1 MPAAVWLPRGAP
13 IPGKD
18 RRASLETVPFRR
30 ERSTSQNATPVDAR
44 ARGCRNSRYTRA
56 ERLPFQPKKAA
67 PEPKQDG
74 DCQRQV
80 EAHGADGSYAVHAFI
95 PWAPEWTPCRSD
107 TPPPPARRADR
118 RVGVPPRCCRPAAET
133 RDAKTPAIAGRTA
146 LFGQAARGFPRRE
159 PEQLAP
165 RKPLLPAKR
174 RPTRGPPPGS

>member
-1 MPAAVWLPRGAP
+1 MPAAVWRPRGAP

-95 PWAPEWTPCRSD
+95 PRAPEWTPCRSD
-107 TPPPPARRADR
+107 TLPPAARRTSPTAGSTMRDR
-118 RVGVPPRCCRPAAET
+118 ANDGIGFSIEPRFGSNLPPSNTPPLLSTGASAQCGSYRTRRGTARV
-133 RDAKTPAIAGRTA
+133 
-146 LFGQAARGFPRRE
+146 LAAR
-159 PEQLAP
+159 L
-165 RKPLLPAKR
+165 
-174 RPTRGPPPGS
+174 